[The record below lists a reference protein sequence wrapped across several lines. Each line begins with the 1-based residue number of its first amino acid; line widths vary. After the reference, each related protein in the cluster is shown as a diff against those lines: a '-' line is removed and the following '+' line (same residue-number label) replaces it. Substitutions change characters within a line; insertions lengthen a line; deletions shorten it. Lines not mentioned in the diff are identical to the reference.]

1 MKGVAMNRRSMLF
14 SLLLFVLMFSLCFSQ
29 KTPQDG
35 AIQVNSTW
43 ITQSS
48 IDNVINSYQQQIER
62 SNPNQATNPITPE
75 MKKTVAMQ
83 LIANELLKQE
93 AAKRKIPVNQIK
105 LDSLYNNFM
114 AQYPDST
121 ALIRQLAAVGQT
133 TKSIRDDLR
142 SSLMIESL
150 VKTLFKPSDTIDD
163 SACKAYYDTNPQFFI
178 KPGRYRVSQIML
190 KTTSAMTSS
199 AKKALQEKADTIL
212 AALRGGKS
220 FEVAAKQYSQDPGA
234 ITSGGDIG
242 WFSPGDI
249 RPEFDSAV
257 VRLKINDI
265 SPVFETD
272 LGFHII
278 KKTDEEPGTTTAYE
292 DVQNQIKYI
301 LMQHKRDEVLR
312 VFLNKLKSAAKITYK
327 NQAYAQ

>member
-1 MKGVAMNRRSMLF
+1 MLRYR
-14 SLLLFVLMFSLCFSQ
+14 
-29 KTPQDG
+29 
-35 AIQVNSTW
+35 VNNVW

-48 IDNVINSYQQQIER
+48 IDNVINSYQQKIEQA
-62 SNPNQATNPITPE
+62 NPNQAMNPITPE

-93 AAKRKIPVNQIK
+93 AAKRHTPVNPIK

-114 AQYPDST
+114 AQYPDTT
-121 ALIRQLAAVGQT
+121 ALIQQLATVGQT
-133 TKSIRDDLR
+133 TNSIREDLR
-142 SSLMIESL
+142 TSLMIESL
-150 VKTLFKPSDTIDD
+150 VKTLFKPSDTITD
-163 SACKAYYDTNPQFFI
+163 SMCTVYYKANPQFFN

-190 KTTSAMTSS
+190 KTTSAMTSA
-199 AKKALQEKADTIL
+199 AKKALQEKADSIL
-212 AALRGGKS
+212 AAVRGGKP
-220 FEVAAKQYSQDPGA
+220 FETAAKQYSQDPGA

-257 VRLKINDI
+257 VRLKINEI

-278 KKTDEEPGTTTAYE
+278 KKTDEESGTTTAYE
-292 DVQNQIKYI
+292 DIQDQIKNV
-301 LMQHKRDEVLR
+301 LMQRKRDEVLR
-312 VFLNKLKSAAKITYK
+312 VFLNKLKSAAKITFK